1 MRIAYCDHSFHQ
13 KTVSTRFLPDLL
25 TSRGHKVDFFWDC
38 SWEGGDPVYFSQ
50 LSSYD
55 AVVIFQALPH
65 GLPSCIANH
74 HPNVTFVPM
83 LDQLGIA
90 KGPLFDLGK
99 YWRPFHGSK
108 VLSFSQA
115 VHAIATSNGVAS
127 ICMQYM
133 PPSIDGPSIAM
144 PNQANS
150 CLSAFFWARRP
161 SEVSV
166 SMVSKLLAGVKQDL
180 TIHVHLSADPGE
192 QEVGESDVELAFK
205 EYHSL
210 TTSRWLD
217 SKEEIL
223 EIIKNCDIYIAPRLE
238 EGIGQSFLEGLA
250 AGLCV
255 VAPNNG
261 TMNEYL
267 VDGVNGL
274 LYNPN
279 EPKELD
285 FSELSQIRKNARL
298 TSTHLSRNW
307 LASQSRLAE
316 FITSP
321 SSDFYA
327 TEHIYHGI
335 RKDNQHSP
343 FAFKL
348 KRLLRRLNERMS
360 P

>member
-1 MRIAYCDHSFHQ
+1 MH
-13 KTVSTRFLPDLL
+13 
-25 TSRGHKVDFFWDC
+25 
-38 SWEGGDPVYFSQ
+38 
-50 LSSYD
+50 
-55 AVVIFQALPH
+55 
-65 GLPSCIANH
+65 
-74 HPNVTFVPM
+74 
-83 LDQLGIA
+83 
-90 KGPLFDLGK
+90 
-99 YWRPFHGSK
+99 
-108 VLSFSQA
+108 
-115 VHAIATSNGVAS
+115 
-127 ICMQYM
+127 YM
-133 PPSIDGPSIAM
+133 PPSIDGPIIDKQNHS
-144 PNQANS
+144 NT

-166 SMVSKLLAGVKQDL
+166 SMVSKLLAGVKHDL
-180 TIHVHLSADPGE
+180 SIHVHLSADPGE
-192 QEVGESDVELAFK
+192 VEAAESDVKLAFK

-223 EIIKNCDIYIAPRLE
+223 EIIKKCDIYIAPRLE

-274 LYNPN
+274 LYNPKD
-279 EPKELD
+279 PQELD
-285 FSELSQIRKNARL
+285 FSELSQMRKNARL
-298 TSTHLSRNW
+298 SSSHLSRNW
-307 LASQSRLAE
+307 LAGQIRLAE

-327 TEHIYHGI
+327 TEHTYHGI
-335 RKDNQHSP
+335 RKDNQHRP
-343 FAFKL
+343 LAFKL
-348 KRLLRRLNERMS
+348 KRLLRRLNKRMS

>member
-13 KTVSTRFLPDLL
+13 KTISTRFLPDLL
-25 TSRGHKVDFFWDC
+25 TSSGHEVDFFWDC
-38 SWEGGDPVYFSQ
+38 SWEGGDPVHFSQ
-50 LSSYD
+50 LSPYD
-55 AVVIFQALPH
+55 AVVIFQALPY

-83 LDQLGIA
+83 LDQFGIA

-108 VLSFSQA
+108 VLSFSHA

-133 PPSIDGPSIAM
+133 PPSVDGPIVTR
-144 PNQANS
+144 PNHSTN

-166 SMVSKLLAGVKQDL
+166 RMVSRLLAGIKEEL
-180 TIHVHLSADPGE
+180 NIHVHLSADPGE
-192 QEVGESDVELAFK
+192 EEVDETDVELAFK
-205 EYHSL
+205 EFQSL
-210 TTSRWLD
+210 TTSRWFNR
-217 SKEEIL
+217 KEELL
-223 EIIKNCDIYIAPRLE
+223 EIIKTCDIYIAPRLE
-238 EGIGQSFLEGLA
+238 EGIGQSFLEA
-250 AGLCV
+250 FATGLCV

-274 LYNPN
+274 LYNPKD
-279 EPKELD
+279 PKELD
-285 FSELSQIRKNARL
+285 FSELSQIRANARL
-298 TSTHLSRNW
+298 TSTHLTKNW
-307 LASQSRLAE
+307 LEDQSRLVDYV
-316 FITSP
+316 TSP
-321 SSDFYA
+321 SSSFYA

-335 RKDNQHSP
+335 RKDNRHSQM
-343 FAFKL
+343 AFRLKL
-348 KRLLRRLNERMS
+348 LLHRLTKRMH
-360 P
+360 

>member
-13 KTVSTRFLPDLL
+13 KTISTKFLPDLL
-25 TSRGHKVDFFWDC
+25 TSRGHEVDLFWDF
-38 SWEGGDPVYFSQ
+38 SWEGGDPVHFSQ

-65 GLPSCIANH
+65 GLPSCIASH
-74 HPNVTFVPM
+74 HPNVTFIPM
-83 LDQLGIA
+83 LDQFGIA
-90 KGPLFDLGK
+90 KGPLFDLAN

-108 VLSFSQA
+108 VVSFSHA

-127 ICMQYM
+127 ICMHYM
-133 PPSIDGPSIAM
+133 PTSIGGPSIAKQ
-144 PNQANS
+144 NHSNS
-150 CLSAFFWARRP
+150 GLSAFFWARRP

-166 SMVSKLLAGVKQDL
+166 SMVSKLLAGVKKEL
-180 TIHVHLSADPGE
+180 IMHVHLSTDPGE
-192 QEVGESDVELAFK
+192 QEVDKSEVEFAFR
-205 EYHSL
+205 ECRSL
-210 TTSRWLD
+210 TTSRWFE
-217 SKEEIL
+217 SKNEIL

-238 EGIGQSFLEGLA
+238 EGIGQSFLEALA

-279 EPKELD
+279 NPKELD
-285 FSELSQIRKNARL
+285 FSELSQIRKNARKSSAQF
-298 TSTHLSRNW
+298 TRNW
-307 LASQSRLAE
+307 LADQNRLASY
-316 FITSP
+316 ITCP

-327 TEHIYHGI
+327 TEHIYQGI
-335 RKDNQHSP
+335 RKGSKHSP
-343 FAFKL
+343 LAFKL
-348 KRLLRRLNERMS
+348 KRLLNRLNKRMS
-360 P
+360 Q